1 MSDSSTKTA
10 IITGASGGIGRA
22 VALRLAR
29 DGFAVADAVERVHA
43 KLEQVA
49 EDLET
54 WKSTSVN
61 TAYPLA
67 IDH

>member
-1 MSDSSTKTA
+1 MGDLLEQGNHFCFMA
-10 IITGASGGIGRA
+10 IHSQGENP
-22 VALRLAR
+22 LRLIL
-29 DGFAVADAVERVHA
+29 GADAVECVHA
-43 KLEQVA
+43 KLEQVT

>member
-1 MSDSSTKTA
+1 MS
-10 IITGASGGIGRA
+10 RA
-22 VALRLAR
+22 NHFCFTVIHSQEENPLRLVL
-29 DGFAVADAVERVHA
+29 GADAVERVHA
-43 KLEQVA
+43 KLAQVA

>member
-1 MSDSSTKTA
+1 MA
-10 IITGASGGIGRA
+10 IYSQGEIP
-22 VALRLAR
+22 LRLIL
-29 DGFAVADAVERVHA
+29 GADAVERVHA